1 MRELPRDYELMVVL
15 APQTADEEIAGAL
28 DQVSGYITGS
38 GGEVSQ
44 VQRDNP
50 WGRRRLAY
58 PIRKDGQDVREGF
71 YTLYHFR
78 APTTRIADL
87 ERSLKLNDRVLRHMV
102 VKVGEEE

>member
-1 MRELPRDYELMVVL
+1 MRELPRDYELMVVF
-15 APQTADEEIAGAL
+15 APQTADEELAGAL
-28 DQVSGYITGS
+28 DQVRGYITGT

-44 VQRDNP
+44 VLRDNP

-78 APTTRIADL
+78 APTARIADL
-87 ERSLKLNDRVLRHMV
+87 ERNLKLNDRVLRHMV
-102 VKVGEEE
+102 VKVGDEE

>member
-1 MRELPRDYELMVVL
+1 MREYPRDYEMMVVF
-15 APQTADEEIAGAL
+15 APQTADEELAGAL

-44 VQRDNP
+44 VARDNP

-71 YTLYHFR
+71 YALYHFR

-102 VKVGEEE
+102 MKVGEEE

>member
-1 MRELPRDYELMVVL
+1 MREHPHDYELMVIF
-15 APQTADEEIAGAL
+15 APQTADEELAGAL
-28 DQVSGYITGS
+28 DQVSGYITGF

-44 VQRDNP
+44 VSRDNP

-78 APTTRIADL
+78 APATRIADL